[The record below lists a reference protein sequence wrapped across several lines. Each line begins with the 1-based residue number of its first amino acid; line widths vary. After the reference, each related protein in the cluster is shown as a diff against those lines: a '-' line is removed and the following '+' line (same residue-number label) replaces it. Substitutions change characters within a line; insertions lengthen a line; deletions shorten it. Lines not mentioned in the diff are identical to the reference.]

1 MKRKNLKYKNYITI
15 ENIIYIYKLIRRN
28 IKNKKKIEQFENYFS
43 INIYRIYNTLLNNN
57 YKISNYNIFTI
68 KEPKTRIIMSQNI
81 EDKIINHFVSYYYLI
96 PLLENSLIDT
106 NVASRK
112 NKGSRYATYKLKQ
125 YLNEIK
131 DDNFY
136 ILKCDIKKFFYN
148 IDHNK
153 LKEIL
158 KKKIKDKDIIKIIN
172 NIIDSTNK
180 YDIYEYNKGLPI
192 GNMSSQILAIYY
204 LNEMDHYIKEKL
216 HIKYYIR
223 YMDDFILIH
232 KDKEYLK
239 YCLKEIKKILKEY
252 KLELNNKTII
262 LNKKQG
268 LNFLGYRFII
278 RNKLKIKIITKNK
291 YRIKRKLKYLYKND
305 IDRYKKVLNSYKGYF
320 KYIK

>member
-15 ENIIYIYKLIRRN
+15 ENIIYIYKLIRKN

-57 YKISNYNIFTI
+57 YKINNYNIFTI

-112 NKGSRYATYKLKQ
+112 NKGSRYAIDKLKQ

-223 YMDDFILIH
+223 YMDDFILID
-232 KDKEYLK
+232 KDKGYLK
-239 YCLKEIKKILKEY
+239 YCLKEIEKILKEY

-278 RNKLKIKIITKNK
+278 KNKLKIKIITKNK
-291 YRIKRKLKYLYKND
+291 YKIKKKLKYLYKYD
-305 IDRYKKVLNSYKGYF
+305 IDRYNKVINSYKGYF

>member
-15 ENIIYIYKLIRRN
+15 ENIIYIYKLIRKN

-57 YKISNYNIFTI
+57 YKINNYNIFTI

-112 NKGSRYATYKLKQ
+112 NKCSRYAIDKLKQ

-223 YMDDFILIH
+223 YMDDFILID
-232 KDKEYLK
+232 KDKGYLK
-239 YCLKEIKKILKEY
+239 YCLKEIEKILKEY

-278 RNKLKIKIITKNK
+278 KNKLKIKIITKNK
-291 YRIKRKLKYLYKND
+291 YKIKKKLKYLYKYD
-305 IDRYKKVLNSYKGYF
+305 IDRYNKVINSYKGYF